1 MMNRCM
7 LSVRSSG
14 LFVAVMM
21 AAGFNLLA
29 MARAAAADS
38 QENDGKLRII
48 AFGAHPDDCEFKLGG
63 TAAKWAALGHHV
75 KFVSVTNGD
84 IGHWR
89 MAGGPLAQR
98 RTAEVQEAA
107 RILGIATE
115 VLDIHDG
122 ELMPTLE
129 NRQKITRLIREWKAD
144 LVFSPRTND
153 YHPDH
158 RYTAVLVQDSAYMV
172 TVPNGIVVPKVF
184 GRAEFATAMAGCG
197 GGYF

>member
-38 QENDGKLRII
+38 QEDDGKLRII

-107 RILGIATE
+107 SGSWA
-115 VLDIHDG
+115 
-122 ELMPTLE
+122 
-129 NRQKITRLIREWKAD
+129 
-144 LVFSPRTND
+144 SPPRCSTST
-153 YHPDH
+153 
-158 RYTAVLVQDSAYMV
+158 TA
-172 TVPNGIVVPKVF
+172 N
-184 GRAEFATAMAGCG
+184 
-197 GGYF
+197 